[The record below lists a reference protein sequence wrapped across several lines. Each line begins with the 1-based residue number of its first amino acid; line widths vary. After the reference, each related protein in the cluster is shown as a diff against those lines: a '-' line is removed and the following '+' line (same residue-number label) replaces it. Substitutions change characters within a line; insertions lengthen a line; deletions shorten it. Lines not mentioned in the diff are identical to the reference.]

1 VVLFRLFHQIF
12 WSQVTSF
19 TNKVP
24 EQTGIAAETAGLA
37 ASQKALA
44 SISGE
49 IRKRVIDELEI
60 WHRKMHIQQMNGD
73 SESSQSVGKFESQ
86 AEPLQQS
93 CQQTSSFMAS
103 PAARGQSG
111 PSSINPQLS
120 SEGPAP
126 LFPLGISEPPTGSIG
141 EFLSEAV
148 SISGAHESVVPEH
161 EVLSSNVDRQ
171 EVSPQHVIV
180 KDGSYTVMSET
191 SSSEKVAKHITAA
204 KRQLSFSLRG
214 RTFTGDKD
222 TLGKQ
227 PGLGHAVD
235 HVATVQ
241 EKVVCRPEEPGSGGD
256 KPVIISP
263 EELPINACQQGQRNE
278 SPRLEDLLMERQRK
292 VPIVPGREVFCEQ
305 KTGFM
310 SQLQERLTD
319 YFRATASN
327 GEYDLPALGHASQI
341 EPKERTVDRHSSMI
355 GKQELSG
362 SMSLANRLTEA
373 CAKAYDC
380 CSRDPFVDANRHLL
394 RHHLAAICFSMEGLL
409 LQITGVAPPGGFD
422 AFVFEPDSRSQN
434 LRVDGGQEVSMSASG
449 EVSSNLQSNAEASLN
464 SGQLYKS
471 LTLKVVGGEWRVESG
486 LMRRTIALAL
496 QLALLS
502 PTMFFG
508 LCYACMSYISAPF
521 EQESTG
527 RSTASEGINLEYTNS
542 TIQKST
548 GVKSEDCSRCN
559 GGALVNAL
567 VLVWRGLVKC
577 QILPATFLV
586 RELLASWRWM
596 LALRCQPWHVN
607 SSLWSTMV
615 QGGMGFILV
624 ELMEAGGETC
634 LQGMEALL
642 CMFLMRM
649 SGRGDDTGNNGMGLT
664 GGESFAAS
672 NNVSARIQTPLV
684 LKRDSRNDID
694 ETSSAR
700 EAQKLALGL
709 AVYVLQHYCKS
720 ESDLFQLGSY
730 PGKLRTGST
739 KFSFNSLQIMV
750 DTFCQQRIQ
759 LRTA

>member
-1 VVLFRLFHQIF
+1 
-12 WSQVTSF
+12 
-19 TNKVP
+19 
-24 EQTGIAAETAGLA
+24 
-37 ASQKALA
+37 
-44 SISGE
+44 
-49 IRKRVIDELEI
+49 
-60 WHRKMHIQQMNGD
+60 
-73 SESSQSVGKFESQ
+73 
-86 AEPLQQS
+86 
-93 CQQTSSFMAS
+93 
-103 PAARGQSG
+103 
-111 PSSINPQLS
+111 
-120 SEGPAP
+120 
-126 LFPLGISEPPTGSIG
+126 
-141 EFLSEAV
+141 
-148 SISGAHESVVPEH
+148 
-161 EVLSSNVDRQ
+161 
-171 EVSPQHVIV
+171 
-180 KDGSYTVMSET
+180 
-191 SSSEKVAKHITAA
+191 
-204 KRQLSFSLRG
+204 
-214 RTFTGDKD
+214 
-222 TLGKQ
+222 
-227 PGLGHAVD
+227 
-235 HVATVQ
+235 
-241 EKVVCRPEEPGSGGD
+241 
-256 KPVIISP
+256 
-263 EELPINACQQGQRNE
+263 
-278 SPRLEDLLMERQRK
+278 
-292 VPIVPGREVFCEQ
+292 
-305 KTGFM
+305 
-310 SQLQERLTD
+310 
-319 YFRATASN
+319 
-327 GEYDLPALGHASQI
+327 
-341 EPKERTVDRHSSMI
+341 
-355 GKQELSG
+355 
-362 SMSLANRLTEA
+362 
-373 CAKAYDC
+373 
-380 CSRDPFVDANRHLL
+380 
-394 RHHLAAICFSMEGLL
+394 
-409 LQITGVAPPGGFD
+409 
-422 AFVFEPDSRSQN
+422 
-434 LRVDGGQEVSMSASG
+434 MSASG

-486 LMRRTIALAL
+486 LTRRTLALAL

-649 SGRGDDTGNNGMGLT
+649 SGRGDDTGNNGMGPVSLLT

-672 NNVSARIQTPLV
+672 NNVSVRIQTPLV
-684 LKRDSRNDID
+684 RKRDSRNDII
-694 ETSSAR
+694 ETSSAH

-709 AVYVLQHYCKS
+709 VVYVLQHYCKS

-730 PGKLRTGST
+730 PGKLHTGST

-759 LRTA
+759 VLNMTLIFSKR